1 MSWAF
6 VTTVLFSISVV
17 CGHRSAKLVGGA
29 EANFWRLTVA
39 LFFLATWAHSFGQ
52 GAGGNAFPLFLL
64 SGLIGIGFGDVAFF
78 EALPHLG
85 SRLTVLLVQCLS
97 APFAALIEWGWL
109 GTRLSALQILLG
121 IVVLGGVGMALSP
134 GKHLTLSR
142 RELLIGSAFGA
153 LAALGNSFGAVLS
166 RKGYEVARNAGQN
179 LDGITAAYQRV
190 LGGLLIAGL
199 FLLFNKRQWLSLPS
213 AKGISATEKWR
224 RVWPWVLANGLA
236 GQTLGVSCYQWAL
249 KISPTGVVLP
259 IVALTPIVVIPFA
272 WFFEKERPAARSIIG
287 GLIAVAGAIALAR
300 AR

>member
-6 VTTVLFSISVV
+6 LTTVLFSISVV

-39 LFFLATWAHSFGQ
+39 LLFLASWAHLFGQ
-52 GAGGNAFPLFLL
+52 GASGNAFPIFLL
-64 SGLIGIGFGDVAFF
+64 SGLVGIGFGDVAFF

-97 APFAALIEWGWL
+97 APFAALIEWAWL
-109 GTRLSALQILLG
+109 GTRLSAAQILFGL
-121 IVVLGGVGMALSP
+121 VVLGGVVMALSP
-134 GKHLTLSR
+134 GKHLSLSR
-142 RELLIGSAFGA
+142 RELFIGSLFGA

-166 RKGYEVARNAGQN
+166 RKGYEVAHTAGQN

-199 FLLFNKRQWLSLPS
+199 FLLFNKRPWLSLPS
-213 AKGISATEKWR
+213 AERISASEKWR

-249 KISPTGVVLP
+249 KMAPTGVVLP
-259 IVALTPIVVIPFA
+259 IVALTPVVVIPFA
-272 WFFEKERPAARSIIG
+272 WFFENERPAPRSIIG
-287 GLIAVAGAIALAR
+287 GLIAVSGAIALAR